1 MNFLI
6 VLKSLGILLA
16 CESLAMIPSL
26 IVSILYGDGDALSFV
41 YTMLILFIVGIGV
54 AVFVRPKNKNIY
66 PRDGFAIVALGWI
79 LVSFFGSLPFI
90 FSGVIPSLVDAFFE
104 TSSGFTTTGAT
115 IMTNV
120 EGLPHGVMFWRSFT
134 HWIGGMGVLL
144 FALAILPSVH
154 ADTLQIMKA
163 ESPGPNPE
171 KIVPKIGK
179 TAKLLYTIYIAI
191 TSIEIILLCIGKMP
205 VYDAFVHA
213 FGSVGTGGFS
223 IKNKSI
229 GAYNSV
235 YIEIVITVFMVACG
249 ANFALYYQAIKGGI
263 KNIFKDEEFRLYISV
278 ILSAILLI
286 TLNLNWNV
294 YKSIWESLR
303 HASFQV
309 ASIITTTGYFTV
321 NFDKWTVFSKMILL
335 LLMFIGG
342 CAGSTAG
349 AIKNVRILLLFKLV
363 KKALLKII
371 HPRAVYTIKFNGKA
385 VDENTLSEVLV
396 YFFMYVTTFV
406 IAVLIVSIE
415 GKDFIT
421 TISSVATT
429 LGNVGPG
436 LGVVGPAGNFSSLT
450 DISKVV
456 LSFCMI
462 LGRIEIYPIL
472 LFFLP
477 SFWKRISI

>member
-1 MNFLI
+1 
-6 VLKSLGILLA
+6 
-16 CESLAMIPSL
+16 
-26 IVSILYGDGDALSFV
+26 
-41 YTMLILFIVGIGV
+41 
-54 AVFVRPKNKNIY
+54 
-66 PRDGFAIVALGWI
+66 
-79 LVSFFGSLPFI
+79 
-90 FSGVIPSLVDAFFE
+90 
-104 TSSGFTTTGAT
+104 
-115 IMTNV
+115 
-120 EGLPHGVMFWRSFT
+120 
-134 HWIGGMGVLL
+134 
-144 FALAILPSVH
+144 
-154 ADTLQIMKA
+154 
-163 ESPGPNPE
+163 
-171 KIVPKIGK
+171 
-179 TAKLLYTIYIAI
+179 
-191 TSIEIILLCIGKMP
+191 LLCIGKMP

-349 AIKNVRILLLFKLV
+349 AIKNVRILLLFKLI